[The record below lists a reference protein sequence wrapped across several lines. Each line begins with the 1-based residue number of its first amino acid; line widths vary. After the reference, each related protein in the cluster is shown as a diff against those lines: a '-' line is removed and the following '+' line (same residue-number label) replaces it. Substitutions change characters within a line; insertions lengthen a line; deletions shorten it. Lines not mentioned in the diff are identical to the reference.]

1 MLSFLVVI
9 GRSLV
14 LLNKNQ
20 RLIEI
25 QLGWEWK
32 LSVNGVL
39 IRYLFF
45 GDWINLQ
52 PNFPFYN
59 LMSKFDFYVIMFN
72 NKIELLTLLGNVLKC
87 ANLFSLSGRLHYTP
101 INSLFRI
108 VFRLCLV
115 PCHTTFIYNLGQL
128 QFSQKAT

>member
-20 RLIEI
+20 RLIET
-25 QLGWEWK
+25 QLTIRWEWK

-72 NKIELLTLLGNVLKC
+72 NKIELLTLLGNVLKWT
-87 ANLFSLSGRLHYTP
+87 NLFSLS
-101 INSLFRI
+101 
-108 VFRLCLV
+108 VDCA
-115 PCHTTFIYNLGQL
+115 Q
-128 QFSQKAT
+128 